1 MNSILPKLVPSLM
14 IVLFLAPPL
23 LHAAPVTVP
32 YPDGPRTY
40 ALELK
45 ADKTSA
51 KPGDSVTFTVTAK
64 IREPRS
70 NTFANNPSVLP
81 RLIWTAASDQ
91 TSNLIGNRGKLTPSA
106 GKLVVSGLTE
116 KDKVI
121 RVTVTHKIDD
131 FHKVHEALEV
141 TVTKPATGGG
151 GGGTV
156 SGGGG
161 GGGGFVHAP
170 VEMSPPPL
178 PKDFVHAIRGAG
190 SLPAGSRVELTVA
203 FKKDSEGNKGVR
215 IDWYKSNKLI
225 KADQPKLVI
234 SKLAAADTGTYVAK
248 VKRLQD
254 GAEDQASAAVTLA
267 KK

>member
-1 MNSILPKLVPSLM
+1 MNSILPKLAPSLM

-23 LHAAPVTVP
+23 LRAVPVTVP

-81 RLIWTAASDQ
+81 GLIWTAASDQ

-116 KDKVI
+116 KDKEI
-121 RVTVTHKIDD
+121 RVTVTHEIDN
-131 FHKVHEALEV
+131 FNKVYEEAAV
-141 TVTKPATGGG
+141 VVAKPANVGKGVG
-151 GGGTV
+151 
-156 SGGGG
+156 
-161 GGGGFVHAP
+161 HAP
-170 VEMSPPPL
+170 IEVIRPSL

-203 FKKDSEGNKGVR
+203 FKKDGEGNKGVR
-215 IDWYKSNKLI
+215 IDWYKSNKLV
-225 KADQPKLVI
+225 KSNQPKLVI
-234 SKLAAADTGTYVAK
+234 PKLAAADTGTYVAK

-254 GAEDQASAAVTLA
+254 GAEDQAHAAVTLA